1 MRPWTR
7 RAALLAALFLVPRM
21 VRAQAPSDVPVP
33 SAGETTANP
42 ATAPSTPPASSY
54 PATGYGWT
62 TPTPHSTPTRS
73 TPPPAG
79 SADATMS
86 GFERLDDG
94 SSRLFV
100 ELTKPVTFET
110 RKTRNVVTYVL
121 KSTHVSRANNRN
133 PLVTVHFKTP
143 VTSARLVPHGKDLWF
158 VIHLR
163 TAVEPTATMDRASG
177 GVAVLHVAFAKG
189 DYGAASSS
197 SPHAPTA
204 PTSPSRP
211 HVHHTAP
218 PAVAGSSE

>member
-1 MRPWTR
+1 
-7 RAALLAALFLVPRM
+7 
-21 VRAQAPSDVPVP
+21 
-33 SAGETTANP
+33 
-42 ATAPSTPPASSY
+42 
-54 PATGYGWT
+54 
-62 TPTPHSTPTRS
+62 
-73 TPPPAG
+73 
-79 SADATMS
+79 MS

>member
-1 MRPWTR
+1 MQRRSWARNWWGRDARAILALMRPWTR

-21 VRAQAPSDVPVP
+21 ARAQTPSNVPAPTTE
-33 SAGETTANP
+33 ETTANP
-42 ATAPSTPPASSY
+42 ATVPSPAPASSH

-62 TPTPHSTPTRS
+62 TPTTHSTPTR
-73 TPPPAG
+73 TPPPAPG

-110 RKTRNVVTYVL
+110 RKTRNAVTYVL
-121 KSTHVSRANNRN
+121 KNTHVSRANNRN

-163 TAVEPTATMDRASG
+163 TAVEPTATMD
-177 GVAVLHVAFAKG
+177 
-189 DYGAASSS
+189 
-197 SPHAPTA
+197 
-204 PTSPSRP
+204 
-211 HVHHTAP
+211 
-218 PAVAGSSE
+218 

>member
-7 RAALLAALFLVPRM
+7 LAALLAAFSVVPSIAH
-21 VRAQAPSDVPVP
+21 AQVPTDTPAPAAQTSDDAGGAPS
-33 SAGETTANP
+33 A
-42 ATAPSTPPASSY
+42 PPASSY

-62 TPTPHSTPTRS
+62 TPTTHSAPARAS
-73 TPPPAG
+73 PPPAG
-79 SADATMS
+79 SSDATMS

-100 ELTKPVTFET
+100 ELTKPVSFET
-110 RKTRNVVTYVL
+110 RKTRHGVTYVL
-121 KSTHVSRANNRN
+121 KNTHVSRANNRN

-163 TAVEPTATMDRASG
+163 ADVEATATMDRNPHGPS
-177 GVAVLHVAFAKG
+177 VLRIAFAKG

-197 SPHAPTA
+197 SPHSPTA
-204 PTSPSRP
+204 PTKPSRP
-211 HVHHTAP
+211 HVQP
-218 PAVAGSSE
+218 PVAAVPSSSPE